1 MLGRVEEGETV
12 VQMYFMSKTLFST
25 EKKGEKM
32 GERWEGGRKG
42 GRMEG
47 EKEKEGNNLN
57 DSNSDG

>member
-32 GERWEGGRKG
+32 GERWEGGKEG
-42 GRMEG
+42 GRR
-47 EKEKEGNNLN
+47 EKRRKKEII
-57 DSNSDG
+57 